1 MHTHTHMGEQKECN
15 REGGEMGKKTRFEI
29 TCCGIVCGREL
40 LMQSEDM
47 GGLNVTD
54 VRGK

>member
-1 MHTHTHMGEQKECN
+1 MS
-15 REGGEMGKKTRFEI
+15 KKTRFEI